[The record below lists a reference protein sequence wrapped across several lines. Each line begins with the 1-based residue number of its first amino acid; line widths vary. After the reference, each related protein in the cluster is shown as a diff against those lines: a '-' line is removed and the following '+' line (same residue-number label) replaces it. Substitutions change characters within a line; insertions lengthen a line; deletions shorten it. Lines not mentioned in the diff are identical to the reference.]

1 MKHGARLILAILGFQ
16 LLWAAH
22 PARAQGLEQAA
33 WLAGC
38 WQLEDAEAG
47 SVEQWMAP
55 AGGAMLGMART
66 VKNARVVAYEF
77 LQIRE
82 RSGGQ
87 LVYVAR
93 PSGQGETEFRLLRA
107 AAGELLFENPAH
119 DFPQR
124 ISYQRQG
131 DGRLL
136 ARIEGRRA
144 NGEPRGVDF
153 PMRRADCGI
162 VAAATQRV
170 QGEFEVRMLPQPSP
184 QAGGEPQAPGRMLLD
199 KRFSGAMEGVSQGQ
213 MLTFRSAVEGSAGYV
228 AMELFKGR
236 LAGRRGSFVLQHSGT
251 LNRGAP
257 GLTVSVVPDSGT
269 EELQG
274 LAGTMGVRIEG
285 GKHYYDFDYSLPAKP

>member
-1 MKHGARLILAILGFQ
+1 MKHAPLLIFLAVLAGASA
-16 LLWAAH
+16 
-22 PARAQGLEQAA
+22 ARAQGLEQAA

-38 WQLEDAEAG
+38 WQLEGSEPG

-66 VKNARVVAYEF
+66 VKNARLSAYEF

-82 RSGGQ
+82 RAGGQ
-87 LVYVAR
+87 LVYVAK
-93 PSGQGETEFRLLRA
+93 PSGQAETEFPLLRA

-124 ISYQRQG
+124 IGYKRQL

-144 NGEPRGVDF
+144 NGETRGVDF
-153 PMRRADCGI
+153 PMRRADCG
-162 VAAATQRV
+162 VLAAATQRV
-170 QGEFEVRMLPQPSP
+170 QGEFEIKMQPQPS
-184 QAGGEPQAPGRMLLD
+184 GEPQAPGRMLLD
-199 KRFSGAMEGVSQGQ
+199 KRFSGALEGVSQGQ
-213 MLTFRSAVEGSAGYV
+213 MLALRTATEGSAGYV
-228 AMELFKGR
+228 AMELFKGS

-251 LNRGAP
+251 MNRGAP
-257 GLTVSVVPDSGT
+257 ALTVTVVPDSGT

>member
-1 MKHGARLILAILGFQ
+1 MDIKAPLLAALALGAALACS
-16 LLWAAH
+16 

-38 WQLEDAEAG
+38 WQLEGGEPG

-66 VKNARVVAYEF
+66 VRNARLSAYEF

-87 LVYVAR
+87 LVYVAK
-93 PSGQGETEFRLLRA
+93 PSGQAEAEFPLVRA

-124 ISYQRQG
+124 IVYQRRA

-144 NGEPRGVDF
+144 QGEMRGVDF
-153 PMRRADCGI
+153 PMRRADC
-162 VAAATQRV
+162 AATAAVTLRV
-170 QGEFEVRMLPQPSP
+170 QGEFEVKMQPQPP
-184 QAGGEPQAPGRMLLD
+184 GGEPQAPARMVLD
-199 KRFSGAMEGVSQGQ
+199 KRFSGPLEGVSQGQ
-213 MLTFRSAVEGSAGYV
+213 MLALRTATEGSAGYV
-228 AMELFKGR
+228 AMELFKGT

-251 LNRGAP
+251 MNRGVPA
-257 GLTVSVVPDSGT
+257 LTVSVVPDSGT

-274 LAGTMGVRIEG
+274 LAGAMGVRIEG
-285 GKHYYDFDYSLPAKP
+285 GRHYYDFDYSLPVKP